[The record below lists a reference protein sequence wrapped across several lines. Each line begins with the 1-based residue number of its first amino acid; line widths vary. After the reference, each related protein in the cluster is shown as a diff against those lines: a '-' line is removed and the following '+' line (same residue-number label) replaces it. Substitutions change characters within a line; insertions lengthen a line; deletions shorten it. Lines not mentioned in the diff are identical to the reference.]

1 MFSFFSQMYSLH
13 MMSCCLLSLFL
24 LRLCFCFVKLTYNS
38 ILDYLI
44 HDKGY
49 LPELKSDISL
59 HKDFM

>member
-1 MFSFFSQMYSLH
+1 M
-13 MMSCCLLSLFL
+13 LFIVTIL
-24 LRLCFCFVKLTYNS
+24 TEIVLRFVKLTYNS